1 MSPRGRRSEE
11 GQRVR
16 DERKREHTR
25 WLGSPVR
32 RDSRLGNVLRE
43 KEEENEEKRMKK
55 EEELPDFVRVRT
67 KEIERGKTEPEPP
80 LFYSNP

>member
-1 MSPRGRRSEE
+1 M
-11 GQRVR
+11 R

-32 RDSRLGNVLRE
+32 RDSRLGNALRE

-55 EEELPDFVRVRT
+55 EEELPDFVRVCT
-67 KEIERGKTEPEPP
+67 KEIKRGKTEPEPP

>member
-1 MSPRGRRSEE
+1 M
-11 GQRVR
+11 
-16 DERKREHTR
+16 
-25 WLGSPVR
+25 
-32 RDSRLGNVLRE
+32 RE

-55 EEELPDFVRVRT
+55 EEELPDFVRACT